1 MPAGYKLVDKTS
13 DGYIYDVVAEPTDVF
28 PLYWRNFTAPSI
40 LEDGQ
45 AWVAMVG
52 RQGDILLVNNGSRSS
67 DSFAV
72 TVLNPS
78 EPGMSFSL
86 NGRELASFV
95 LQSGIQR
102 VVLPGLEL
110 TGGRH
115 ILSLHWDGKP
125 KSISGQPFRSDKNMG
140 TYLLLSSPEM
150 LEDR

>member
-40 LEDGQ
+40 LEDSQ

-67 DSFAV
+67 YSFAV

-78 EPGMSFSL
+78 EPGSLSFSL
-86 NGRELASFV
+86 NGRELAHSC
-95 LQSGIQR
+95 SR
-102 VVLPGLEL
+102 AA
-110 TGGRH
+110 
-115 ILSLHWDGKP
+115 S
-125 KSISGQPFRSDKNMG
+125 NA
-140 TYLLLSSPEM
+140 SSCP
-150 LEDR
+150 LRR